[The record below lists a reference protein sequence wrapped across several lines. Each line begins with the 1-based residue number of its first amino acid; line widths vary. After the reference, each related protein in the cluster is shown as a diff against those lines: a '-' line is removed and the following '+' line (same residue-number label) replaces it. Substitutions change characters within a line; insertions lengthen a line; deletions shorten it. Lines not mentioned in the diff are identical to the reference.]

1 MGKNVIIFGADM
13 SSLVH
18 IVNKNKDT
26 LIFGLDDTTLEEKLN
41 ILLVL
46 PNQEK
51 DLYQVYIIMQAT
63 VPYLLMLQKYIN
75 SMKMSLKMNIIA
87 YVLVAFPKILQLT
100 I

>member
-1 MGKNVIIFGADM
+1 M

-75 SMKMSLKMNIIA
+75 SMKMTLKMNIIDCI
-87 YVLVAFPKILQLT
+87 LVTFPIILQL
-100 I
+100 II

>member
-1 MGKNVIIFGADM
+1 M

-18 IVNKNKDT
+18 IVNKNKDI
-26 LIFGLDDTTLEEKLN
+26 LILGLDDTTLEEKLN